1 MQVNIHSAK
10 TNLSKLIE
18 KAQAGEEIIIA
29 KAGKPVAKL
38 SAIRASRK
46 RIFGGAAGRVVFHK
60 GWDAPMNAK
69 EFKEFLGS

>member
-18 KAQAGEEIIIA
+18 KAQSGEEIIIA
-29 KAGKPVAKL
+29 KSGKPVAKL

-46 RIFGGAAGRVVFHK
+46 RVFGGAAGRIVFHQ
-60 GWDAPMNAK
+60 GWDAPMSK
-69 EFKEFLGS
+69 KDFKEFLGS